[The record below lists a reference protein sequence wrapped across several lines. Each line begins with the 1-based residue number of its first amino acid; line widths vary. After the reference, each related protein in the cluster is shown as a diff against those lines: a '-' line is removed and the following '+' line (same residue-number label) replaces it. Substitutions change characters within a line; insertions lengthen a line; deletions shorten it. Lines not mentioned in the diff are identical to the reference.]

1 MYYILATGNDN
12 KVYEDPH
19 AVNAM
24 YNREEYDTLYKGS
37 DQGDMEVITSRHD

>member
-1 MYYILATGNDN
+1 MYYILATGDDN

-24 YNREEYDTLYKGS
+24 YNRAESATLYKVS
-37 DQGDMEVITSRHD
+37 DQGDMEVIKSK

>member
-1 MYYILATGNDN
+1 MYYILATGSGN

-24 YNREEYDTLYKGS
+24 YNRAESATLYKVS
-37 DQGDMEVITSRHD
+37 DQGDMEVIKSK

>member
-24 YNREEYDTLYKGS
+24 YNRAESATLYKVS
-37 DQGDMEVITSRHD
+37 DQGDMEVVKSK

>member
-12 KVYEDPH
+12 NVYEDLH

-24 YNREEYDTLYKGS
+24 YNRAESATLYKVS
-37 DQGDMEVITSRHD
+37 DQGDMEVIKSK

>member
-24 YNREEYDTLYKGS
+24 YNRAESATLYKVS
-37 DQGDMEVITSRHD
+37 DQGDMVVIKSK

>member
-1 MYYILATGNDN
+1 MYYILATSNDN

-24 YNREEYDTLYKGS
+24 YNRAGSATLYKVS
-37 DQGDMEVITSRHD
+37 DQGDMEVVKSK

>member
-24 YNREEYDTLYKGS
+24 YNRAESATLYIVS
-37 DQGDMEVITSRHD
+37 DQGEMEVIKSK

>member
-1 MYYILATGNDN
+1 MYYILATSEDN

-24 YNREEYDTLYKGS
+24 YNRAESATLYKAD
-37 DQGDMEVITSRHD
+37 DQGNLEVLKSK